1 MANREK
7 AVRMGV
13 YDAIKDALSYDGNAV
28 HTYDSLT
35 TNEVEDEKQ
44 YVLLTQQSSVNASD
58 FRRFRWNC
66 IQTIEI
72 TSKQYS
78 SVSKDIVDDI
88 SEQIEQI
95 IIYPKNQP
103 GNGGVATQTG
113 WEFTDVLLE
122 STNYIEVELSAN
134 YYEITKVLQ
143 ISCIATKLT

>member
-1 MANREK
+1 MNRDK
-7 AVRMGV
+7 AIRMGF
-13 YDAIKDALSYDGNAV
+13 YDAIKDALTYDSNTV

-35 TNEVEDEKQ
+35 TNEVSNEQQ

-66 IQTIEI
+66 IQTVEI

-88 SEQIEQI
+88 SEQMEQI
-95 IIYPKNQP
+95 IIYPNNQP
-103 GNGGVATQTG
+103 GNGGMVAQSG

-122 STNYIEVELSAN
+122 STNYIEVEVSAN

-143 ISCIATKLT
+143 FSCIATKLI

>member
-1 MANREK
+1 MNREK
-7 AVRMGV
+7 AIRMGF
-13 YDAIKDALSYDGNAV
+13 YDAIKTALSYDSNTV

-35 TNEVEDEKQ
+35 TNEVTSEMQ
-44 YVLLTQQSSVNASD
+44 YVLLTQQSSVNNSD

-72 TSKQYS
+72 TSKQFS

-95 IIYPKNQP
+95 IIYPDNQP
-103 GNGGVATQTG
+103 GNGGMVAQSG

-122 STNYIEVELSAN
+122 STNYIEVELSTN

-143 ISCIATKLT
+143 VSCIATKLT

>member
-1 MANREK
+1 MNREK
-7 AVRMGV
+7 AVRMGF
-13 YDAIKDALSYDGNAV
+13 YDAVKAALSYDGNAV

-35 TNEVEDEKQ
+35 TNEVEDETQ
-44 YVLLTQQSSVNASD
+44 YVLLTQQSSINSSD

-88 SEQIEQI
+88 CEQIEQI
-95 IIYPKNQP
+95 ITYPQNQP
-103 GNGGVATQTG
+103 GNGYLAAQSG
-113 WEFTDVLLE
+113 WEFSDILLE
-122 STNYIEVELSAN
+122 STNYIEVEISAN

-143 ISCIATKLT
+143 FSCIATKLS

>member
-1 MANREK
+1 MNRDK
-7 AVRMGV
+7 AVRMGF
-13 YDAIKDALSYDGNAV
+13 YDAIKAALSYDGNSV

-35 TNEVEDEKQ
+35 TNEVAEENH
-44 YVLLTQQSSVNASD
+44 YVLLTQQSGVNNSD

-66 IQTIEI
+66 VQTIEI
-72 TSKQYS
+72 TSKQFS

-95 IIYPKNQP
+95 IIYPQNQP
-103 GNGGVATQTG
+103 GSGGMIGQSG
-113 WEFTDVLLE
+113 WEFSDILLE

-143 ISCIATKLT
+143 VSCIATKLT

>member
-1 MANREK
+1 MNREK
-7 AVRMGV
+7 AVRTGF
-13 YDAIKDALSYDGNAV
+13 YDAIKNALSYDSNAV

-35 TNEVEDEKQ
+35 TNEVTDEMQ
-44 YVLLTQQSSVNASD
+44 YVLLTQQSGVNASD

-66 IQTIEI
+66 VQTIEV

-95 IIYPKNQP
+95 ITYPQNQP
-103 GNGGVATQTG
+103 GNGYLAPQAG
-113 WEFTDVLLE
+113 WEFSDILLE
-122 STNYIEVELSAN
+122 STNYIEVEISAN

-143 ISCIATKLT
+143 FSCIATKLT

>member
-1 MANREK
+1 MNREQ
-7 AVRMGV
+7 AVRMGF
-13 YDAIKDALSYDGNAV
+13 YDAIKSALSYDGNAV

-35 TNEVEDEKQ
+35 TNEVENEDK
-44 YVLLTQQSSVNASD
+44 YVLLTQQSAVNSSD

-66 IQTIEI
+66 VQTIEI

-95 IIYPKNQP
+95 ITYPTNQP
-103 GNGGVATQTG
+103 GNGYLAAQTG
-113 WEFTDVLLE
+113 WEFSDILLE
-122 STNYIEVELSAN
+122 SASYIEDPLGSN

-143 ISCIATKLT
+143 FSCIATKLT

>member
-1 MANREK
+1 MNREK
-7 AVRMGV
+7 AVRMGF
-13 YDAIKDALSYDGNAV
+13 YEAIKTALSYDGNAV

-35 TNEVEDEKQ
+35 TNEVTNEMQ
-44 YVLLTQQSSVNASD
+44 YVLLTQQSSVNSSD

-88 SEQIEQI
+88 GEQIEQI
-95 IIYPKNQP
+95 ITYPQSQP
-103 GNGGVATQTG
+103 GNGYLAAQSG
-113 WEFTDVLLE
+113 WEFSDILLE
-122 STNYIEVELSAN
+122 STNYIEVEISAN

-143 ISCIATKLT
+143 FSCIATKLI

>member
-1 MANREK
+1 MNREK
-7 AVRMGV
+7 AIRMGF
-13 YDAIKDALSYDGNAV
+13 YDAIKTALTYYGNTV

-35 TNEVEDEKQ
+35 TNEVASEMQ
-44 YVLLTQQSSVNASD
+44 YVLLTQQSSVNSSD

-95 IIYPKNQP
+95 IIYPQNQP
-103 GNGGVATQTG
+103 GNGYLAPQSG
-113 WEFTDVLLE
+113 WEFSDILLE
-122 STNYIEVELSAN
+122 STNYIEVEISAN

-143 ISCIATKLT
+143 LSCIATKLS

>member
-1 MANREK
+1 MNRDK
-7 AVRMGV
+7 AVRMGF
-13 YDAIKDALSYDGNAV
+13 YDAIKVALSYDSNPVRA
-28 HTYDSLT
+28 YDSLT
-35 TNEVEDEKQ
+35 TNEVPDERQ
-44 YVLLTQQSSVNASD
+44 YVLLTQQSGVNSAD

-95 IIYPKNQP
+95 IIYPANQP
-103 GNGGVATQTG
+103 GNGGMIAQSG
-113 WEFTDVLLE
+113 WEFSDILLE
-122 STNYIEVELSAN
+122 STNYIEVEISAN

-143 ISCIATKLT
+143 LSCIATKLT

>member
-1 MANREK
+1 MNRDK
-7 AVRMGV
+7 AVRMGF
-13 YDAIKDALSYDGNAV
+13 YDAIKTVLSYDSNPV
-28 HTYDSLT
+28 HVYDSLT
-35 TNEVEDEKQ
+35 TNEVTSEMQ
-44 YVLLTQQSSVNASD
+44 YVLLTQQSGINNAD

-95 IIYPKNQP
+95 ITYPQNQP
-103 GNGGVATQTG
+103 GNGGMIAQTG
-113 WEFTDVLLE
+113 WEFTDILLE

-143 ISCIATKLT
+143 FSCIATKLT

>member
-1 MANREK
+1 MNREK
-7 AVRMGV
+7 AVRMGF
-13 YDAIKDALSYDGNAV
+13 YEAIKTALSYDGNAV

-35 TNEVEDEKQ
+35 TNEVTNEMQ
-44 YVLLTQQSSVNASD
+44 YVLLTQQSSVNSSD

-88 SEQIEQI
+88 GEQIEQI
-95 IIYPKNQP
+95 ITYPQSQP
-103 GNGGVATQTG
+103 GNGYLAAQSG
-113 WEFTDVLLE
+113 WEFSDILLE
-122 STNYIEVELSAN
+122 STNYIEVEISTN

-143 ISCIATKLT
+143 FSCIATKLI

>member
-1 MANREK
+1 MNREK
-7 AVRMGV
+7 AVRMGF
-13 YDAIKDALSYDGNAV
+13 YDAIKATLSYDGNPV

-35 TNEVEDEKQ
+35 TNEVQNEQQ
-44 YVLLTQQSSVNASD
+44 YVLLTQQSGVNNAD

-66 IQTIEI
+66 VQTIEI

-95 IIYPKNQP
+95 IIYPANQP
-103 GNGGVATQTG
+103 GNGGMIAQSG
-113 WEFTDVLLE
+113 WEFTDILLE

-134 YYEITKVLQ
+134 NYEITKVLQ
-143 ISCIATKLT
+143 FSCIATKL

>member
-1 MANREK
+1 MNREK
-7 AVRMGV
+7 AIRMGF
-13 YDAIKDALSYDGNAV
+13 YDAIKAALSFDGNPV

-35 TNEVEDEKQ
+35 TNEVQNEQQ
-44 YVLLTQQSSVNASD
+44 YVLLTQQSSVNSAD

-66 IQTIEI
+66 VQTIEI

-95 IIYPKNQP
+95 IIYPESQP
-103 GNGGVATQTG
+103 GNGGMIAQSG

-122 STNYIEVELSAN
+122 STNYIEVEISAN

-143 ISCIATKLT
+143 FSCIATKLI